1 MKSFSNAYQ
10 ERLLHEKRWIMINGI
25 FRKWPDS
32 YIMKTTHSGKKKRR
46 GRKEENDTEK
56 LRRGRRGKEQE
67 GSGEVS

>member
-1 MKSFSNAYQ
+1 
-10 ERLLHEKRWIMINGI
+10 MINGI